1 MIANMK
7 THRVYPEIQVDEIT
21 GQWIAKLIDVSGNT
35 KESYSGVVSV
45 DNKNIKEIRAE
56 ASKAAHN
63 KFNLIIHKYEV

>member
-21 GQWIAKLIDVSGNT
+21 GQWIAKLIDVSGKT

-45 DNKNIKEIRAE
+45 DNKNIKEI
-56 ASKAAHN
+56 
-63 KFNLIIHKYEV
+63 IG